1 MLGAREPAIFAIT
14 KLYILGYLAG
24 LPFFTL
30 IRILA
35 VFFEMEG
42 QYYRIN
48 AISIMTSVIDIAA
61 DAFVVFVLHGGMF
74 EIGLATSFGYIVPF
88 FVGAAF
94 FVQKKSN
101 TVFRLSIKEIGLKL
115 CGEIMRLGTPSGA
128 AKLSCA
134 LGGMLINNMLT
145 ATHTRYLVA
154 AYGVFSQITVFA
166 RSAWFASTDTLQ
178 SFVGIFIGEEDRDS
192 LKEVQ
197 KISLSRALAHS
208 SMQLS

>member
-1 MLGAREPAIFAIT
+1 MFGAREPAIFAIT

-74 EIGLATSFGYIVPF
+74 EIAFATSLGYIIPF
-88 FVGAAF
+88 FVIAIF
-94 FVQKKSN
+94 FLPKLSL
-101 TVFRLSIKEIGLKL
+101 FRFSFSGIRLKF
-115 CGEIMRLGTPSGA
+115 CGEIMRLGIPAGIGKTGY
-128 AKLSCA
+128 A

-145 ATHTRYLVA
+145 SFHMPYLVA
-154 AYGVFSQITVFA
+154 AYGVFYQIA
-166 RSAWFASTDTLQ
+166 ICIRSAWFSVTDPLQ
-178 SFVGIFIGEEDRDS
+178 RFTGGF
-192 LKEVQ
+192 
-197 KISLSRALAHS
+197 SRRREQRFTDES
-208 SMQLS
+208 SENRSCSRTDL